1 MTSPVPTPAH
11 ELPTGVDVRL
21 VAVDMDG
28 TLLDDDHEVDT
39 AFWPV
44 MAELTAR
51 GVVVCPASGRQAATL
66 QRMFPD
72 ADALVVI
79 GENGAI
85 VARGDDV
92 LRTSPL
98 DRPTADHVVR
108 TVRGLRRGGTPVN
121 TVLCGLGSAWI
132 EDPDTE
138 FLEQAERL
146 YARLKV
152 VDDLLAVDDVV
163 LKTAVYDGGVAQET
177 TYPALEPLTASH
189 QVVVSGQ
196 HWVDVMDLRTSKG
209 AALRHL
215 QETLGVTSAQTVAFG
230 DYLNDVELLAAAD
243 HSFAMVNG
251 HPDVLGRARYLA
263 PANTDHGVTRTLQ
276 ALLGLP

>member
-1 MTSPVPTPAH
+1 MTSPEPTPAH
-11 ELPTGVDVRL
+11 LLPAGVDVRL

-28 TLLDDDHEVDT
+28 TLLGDDHEVDPT
-39 AFWPV
+39 FWPV
-44 MAELTAR
+44 MTELTAR

-72 ADALVVI
+72 AEALVVI

-85 VARGDDV
+85 VARGDEV

-108 TVRGLRRGGTPVN
+108 TARDLRRGGLPVN
-121 TVLCGLGSAWI
+121 TVLCGLRSAWI
-132 EDPDTE
+132 EEPDAE
-138 FLEQAERL
+138 FLEQAERH
-146 YARLKV
+146 YARLEV

-163 LKTAVYDGGVAQET
+163 LKTAVYDGRVAQET
-177 TYPALEPLTASH
+177 TYPALASLVATH
-189 QVVVSGQ
+189 QVAVSGQ
-196 HWVDVMDLRTSKG
+196 HWVDVMDASTSKG

-215 QETLGVTSAQTVAFG
+215 QGMLGVTPAQTVAFG
-230 DYLNDVELLAAAD
+230 DYLNDIELLAAAE

-251 HPDVLGRARYLA
+251 HPDVLRRARYLA
-263 PANTDHGVTRTLQ
+263 PANTDRGVTRTLQ
-276 ALLGLP
+276 ALLGLG